1 MTAAASGAKQDG
13 YQGAEARQCD
23 SIKRLEEKALNV
35 MDGVG
40 NRGGE
45 PVGAVRW
52 NGASWRARR
61 EIELRKNEGKRF
73 SHDLVAAKYELI
85 SRHLDF
91 RRAPCSTDCR

>member
-13 YQGAEARQCD
+13 YQGAEARQCGY
-23 SIKRLEEKALNV
+23 IKRLEKNALNV

-52 NGASWRARR
+52 N
-61 EIELRKNEGKRF
+61 
-73 SHDLVAAKYELI
+73 
-85 SRHLDF
+85 
-91 RRAPCSTDCR
+91 